1 MTRIS
6 ADTISENEISE
17 RSERRPRR
25 RKHRRGSGCCIFFIV
40 VLLFGVL
47 TSCAVVAKSG
57 IIEVP
62 FFSDVFY
69 RVPKPT
75 RIVEVDADANQE
87 LAVVANPL
95 SGTATLTISEEQ
107 LTQALRRSLGGYDTV
122 AISTAQAV
130 ILPEGI
136 ELFGLVTEPVR
147 VTIIVLI
154 EPRIE
159 NAHLFITVKKLTLGN
174 LPLPPSWAERITRWL
189 AGGIID
195 QTAQA
200 INSVAIEQ
208 IELHDKT
215 VRVVVPLSSALLR
228 TGLPSNGNPA
238 NFLK

>member
-1 MTRIS
+1 MTRIT
-6 ADTISENEISE
+6 ADTISENKIPE
-17 RSERRPRR
+17 RYERRFRR
-25 RKHRRGSGCCIFFIV
+25 RKHRRGLGCCIFFIV

-47 TSCAVVAKSG
+47 IGCAVVAKSG
-57 IIEVP
+57 VVEIP

-75 RIVEVDADANQE
+75 RIVSVDADANQD

-107 LTQALRRSLGGYDTV
+107 LTQALRRGLGGYDTI

-136 ELFGLVTEPVR
+136 ELFGLVTKPVR
-147 VTIIVLI
+147 VNITALV

-159 NAHLFITVKKLTLGN
+159 NAKFAVTVKKLTLGN

-200 INSVAIEQ
+200 INSVAIER

-215 VRVVVPLSSALLR
+215 ISVVVSLSSALLR
-228 TGLPSNGNPA
+228 TGLPPDSNPP